1 MDEYEDEE
9 EVGGYSDDAGSDS
22 GYAPVMAS
30 RQRFPRPGD
39 SDDEVCCIAFI
50 FIIIKY
56 ILLSLFLFSF
66 LFY

>member
-1 MDEYEDEE
+1 MDEYEDEEE

-39 SDDEVCCIAFI
+39 SDDEVCCISIYSYIYISIFI
-50 FIIIKY
+50 F
-56 ILLSLFLFSF
+56 LFN
-66 LFY
+66 